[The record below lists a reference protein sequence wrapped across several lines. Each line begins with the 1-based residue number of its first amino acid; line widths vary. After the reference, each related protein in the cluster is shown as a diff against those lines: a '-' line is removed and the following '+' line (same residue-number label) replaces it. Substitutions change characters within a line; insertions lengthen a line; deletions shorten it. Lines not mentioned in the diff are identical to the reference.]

1 MPPPT
6 VMFISPAVA
15 PKHGYC
21 TTLPTT
27 VNANGSVIVCIT
39 VSEEQLFTSEIAIE
53 YVFALRLLIVVTP
66 DDIILN
72 VASPAGVTDIVY
84 GAVPP
89 IIETV
94 NSPSPSSKQLTFSG
108 EMTVAVMGL
117 SGAAI
122 IINESTVQPLKS
134 VIKTS

>member
-1 MPPPT
+1 MY
-6 VMFISPAVA
+6 ISPAVA

-27 VNANGSVIVCIT
+27 VNANGWVIVCIT

-72 VASPAGVTDIVY
+72 ADPPEGVTDIVY

-89 IIETV
+89 VIETV
-94 NSPSPSSKQLTFSG
+94 NAPSPSSKQLTFSG

-122 IINESTVQPLKS
+122 VIRSESVQSLAS
-134 VIKTS
+134 VIKTE